1 VVGVISPVGDEGIG
15 FDLSRERLGLCDVVG
30 LAAREAER
38 QRIAQ
43 GIDDRMDFCRE
54 ATTRAADGLVE
65 APFLRAPALC

>member
-43 GIDDRMDFCRE
+43 GIDDGMDFCRE
-54 ATTRAADGLVE
+54 ATTRAADGLV
-65 APFLRAPALC
+65 